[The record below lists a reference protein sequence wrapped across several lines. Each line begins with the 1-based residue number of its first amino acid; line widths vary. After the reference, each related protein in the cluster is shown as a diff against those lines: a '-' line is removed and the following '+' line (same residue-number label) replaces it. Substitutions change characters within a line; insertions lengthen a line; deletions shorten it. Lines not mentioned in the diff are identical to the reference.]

1 MRRSIWISVL
11 LAIMLLIGFSVPVVV
26 GKDIHPGGPF
36 VQENQNVSYSAIM
49 TFDEVEKELL
59 ALKKRSKGLIVVDIA
74 GETLEERPLYIAKIG
89 WGPKK
94 VWIQGRIHGNE
105 PLGNNVC
112 LELLKSLL
120 NKDKKLLDEM
130 TFWVI
135 PCYNPDGAEHYW
147 RGNSLGVDLNRD
159 WNRNYRWMFWV
170 EWQDPPLNQRNFP
183 LLPAEKGYFQPES
196 QAFRLA
202 WEEFHPDY
210 MIDIHNQGTPVVEG
224 TTEMSTFSI
233 GISAAEHSLKGL
245 SGIDG
250 DSLPGAPDLTD
261 IWDTCRRMA
270 VVGYDAAKKLGYC
283 TPTMYSFK
291 GIDIWEGVASTA
303 MLGLPGDV
311 MAPVWDG
318 TEDDI
323 AWVPEH
329 NTAAIFF
336 ESRGGIGNKSR
347 GYLIRQNVVALHA
360 IVDAIASDELED
372 VNADRWWELPWASYD
387 YGDWGYREE

>member
-1 MRRSIWISVL
+1 MKKNL
-11 LAIMLLIGFSVPVVV
+11 LWFVPPILILLLIFCIPVVSA
-26 GKDIHPGGPF
+26 KDIHPGGPF
-36 VQENQNVSYSAIM
+36 VQENQHVSYSAIM
-49 TFDEVEKELL
+49 TFDEVEAELFK
-59 ALKKRSKGLIVVDIA
+59 LKKRSKDLLQVDVA
-74 GETLEERPLYIAKIG
+74 GYTLEGRPLYIAKIG
-89 WGPKK
+89 WGSKK
-94 VWIQGRIHGNE
+94 MWIQGRIHGNE
-105 PLGNNVC
+105 PFGNNVC

-120 NKDKKLLDEM
+120 SSDKKLLDEM

-135 PCYNPDGAEHYW
+135 PSYNPDGSEYYW
-147 RGNSLGVDLNRD
+147 RGNALGVDLNRD

-170 EWQDPPLNQRNFP
+170 EWEDPSLNQRNYP

-210 MIDIHNQGTPVVEG
+210 MIDIHHQGTPVVEG
-224 TTEMSTFSI
+224 TNEMSTFSF
-233 GISAAEHSLKGL
+233 GISVAEHSLKGL

-250 DSLPGAPDLTD
+250 HPLPGAPDLTY

-283 TPTMYSFK
+283 TPTMYWFK
-291 GIDIWEGVASTA
+291 GIDIWEGVTSTQ

-311 MAPVWDG
+311 PAPIWDG

-323 AWVPEH
+323 AWTPEH

-336 ESRGGIGNKSR
+336 ETRGGIGNKSR
-347 GYLIRQNVVALHA
+347 GYLIHQNVVALHA
-360 IVDAIASDELED
+360 IADAIASDELED
-372 VNADRWWELPWASYD
+372 ADPDRWWDLPWATYD
-387 YGDWGYREE
+387 YGNWGYREE